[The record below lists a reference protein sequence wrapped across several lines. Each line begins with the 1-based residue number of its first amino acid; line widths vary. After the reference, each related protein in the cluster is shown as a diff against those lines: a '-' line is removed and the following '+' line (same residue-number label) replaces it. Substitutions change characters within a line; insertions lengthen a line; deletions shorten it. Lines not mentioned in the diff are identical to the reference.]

1 MNRKLLLTFCTWLIA
16 FAAWATH
23 NRAGEIVYEHIS
35 GYTYKVTINTVTK
48 ASSFAADRPFLK
60 IRWGDEPSGTTENQ
74 LDSLERSQSVIL
86 SSGDAKRNQYV
97 GYHTYGG
104 PGVYYLVMEDPNR
117 NDGVI
122 NILNSVNQVFTIQTM
137 LVISPATGHN
147 NSVQL
152 LKLPIEDACLNQ
164 PWIHNPV
171 AFDPDGD
178 SLVYSLVPCMGAGA
192 EPLPGWLLPDA
203 STVNGSDVFSINAS
217 TGDVTWVVPPL
228 AGEFNIAIKIEEF
241 RNGILV
247 GYVIRDMQITVITCN
262 NQPPIIAPLPDYC
275 VEAGS
280 TIQFDVN
287 ASDPNG
293 NMVLITAFGGPLTNV
308 LHEAEFNSFTDTFYW
323 NPECDEVR
331 AAPYTVSFEALDN
344 GFVPLADI
352 ESVNITV
359 VAPKVQNVQANAV
372 GSTVGISWNPSPCL
386 SSFSNYELANVRYFI
401 YRRQNGYNFNP
412 SDCEVGMPAYT
423 GFVYIG
429 QTLGANSNYYQDNAP
444 GFGVPFCYRIVT
456 VWPDGA
462 LSYASEE
469 ACVQIKKDIPVIT
482 KVSIE
487 TTDISVGSDTVWWS
501 PPSQLDTLA
510 FLPPYHY
517 ELEFDNNGTW
527 QTIFASNPFNILNT
541 GDTIYY
547 HSNIDTFT
555 ALKKYRVKFYS
566 NEDVVGYS
574 SSATSPWLVAS
585 PMDNAIQLNLQGQFP
600 WINSRYFIYRKAPG
614 ELIYSLLNE
623 TTAPQYL
630 DTGLVNNANYCY
642 KILTLGSYGAPNVPD
657 SLYNFSQEICAT
669 PYDSTPPC
677 APLISQINNC
687 EIPSLQISWNNIN
700 PSCSQDIT
708 AYNIYYAPT
717 DTSAYTILGTLNGI
731 NSTEFE
737 FLHPS
742 GWQSIAGCFYITAL
756 DSLNLWPDGELHQ
769 NESSP
774 SNVVCIDNCPDYEL
788 PNIITPDLDG
798 LNDILKPFPYRSIES
813 IDFKIFNRYGTLLFE
828 TTDPDILWNATDQK
842 TTNLVSSGTYYYTL
856 VVNTIRLQGL
866 VPVFQEG
873 YIQIL
878 NATQSSPQQ

>member
-1 MNRKLLLTFCTWLIA
+1 MNRKLLLTLCIWLTA
-16 FAAWATH
+16 VAASATH
-23 NRAGEIVYEHIS
+23 NRAGEIIYEHMS
-35 GYTYKVTINTVTK
+35 GYTYKVTINTITK

-74 LDSLERSQSVIL
+74 LDSLERSSQTIL
-86 SSGDAKRNQYV
+86 SSGDAKRNQYI
-97 GYHTYGG
+97 GYHTYLG
-104 PGVYYLVMEDPNR
+104 PGVYYLIMEDPNR
-117 NDGVI
+117 NEGVI
-122 NILNSVNQVFTIQTM
+122 NILNSLNQVFTIQTM

-152 LKLPIEDACLNQ
+152 LKMPIEDACLNQ

-178 SLVYSLVPCMGAGA
+178 SLVYSLVPCMGADA
-192 EPLPGWLLPDA
+192 LALAGWLLPDA
-203 STVNGSDVFSINAS
+203 STVNGSDVFSIDS
-217 TGDVTWVVPPL
+217 QTGDVTWVVPPL

-241 RNGILV
+241 RDGLLV

-262 NQPPIIAPLPDYC
+262 NQPPVIAPLPDYC

-293 NMVLITAFGGPLTNV
+293 NAVFISAFGGPLTNV
-308 LHEAEFNSFTDTFYW
+308 VHEAEFNTFTDTFYW

-331 AAPYTVSFEALDN
+331 ATPYTVSFEALDN

-352 ESVNITV
+352 ETVNITV

-372 GSTVGISWNPSPCL
+372 GATVGISWNPSPCL

-401 YRRQNGYNFNP
+401 YRKQNGYNFNP

-429 QTLGANSNYYQDNAP
+429 QTLGANSNFYQDNAP
-444 GFGVPFCYRIVT
+444 GFGVPFCYRVVT

-501 PPSQLDTLA
+501 PPSQLDTLT
-510 FLPPYHY
+510 FIPPYHY
-517 ELEFDNNGTW
+517 ELEFENNGTW
-527 QTIFASNPFNILNT
+527 QTIFASNPFTILNT

-555 ALKKYRVKFYS
+555 SLKKYRVKFYS

-574 SSATSPWLVAS
+574 SSATSPWLVAT
-585 PMDNAIQLNLQGQFP
+585 PQDNAIQLNVQGQFP

-614 ELIYSLLNE
+614 ELTYSLLNE

-657 SLYNFSQEICAT
+657 SLYNFSQEVCAS
-669 PYDSTPPC
+669 PFDATPPC
-677 APLISQINNC
+677 D
-687 EIPSLQISWNNIN
+687 

-708 AYNIYYAPT
+708 AYNIYYAQT
-717 DTSAYTILGTLNGI
+717 DDSQYTLLGTLNGA

-737 FLHPS
+737 FLHPN
-742 GWQSIAGCFYITAL
+742 GLQSIAGCFYITAL

-769 NESSP
+769 NESVP
-774 SNVVCIDNCPDYEL
+774 SNVVCIDNCPTYEL

-813 IDFKIFNRYGTLLFE
+813 IDLKIFNRYGILLFE
-828 TTDPDILWNATDQK
+828 TTDPAIAWNATDQK
-842 TTNLVSSGTYYYTL
+842 TQNLVSAGTYYYTL
-856 VVNTIRLQGL
+856 MVNTIRLQGI
-866 VPVFQEG
+866 VPVFKEG
-873 YIQIL
+873 YLQIL
-878 NATQSSPQQ
+878 DATQASPQQ